1 PHDPPFRKSG
11 RPMKMRISRFFF
23 ALRIVMVEWRFWA
36 SVMGLMRRSVR
47 QLAGLSRLKAVS
59 TD

>member
-1 PHDPPFRKSG
+1 KIWKAHENADFQV
-11 RPMKMRISRFFF
+11 FF